1 MKRACKAWH
10 GGSREAAM
18 ALADKR
24 TEEAIASGC
33 ERCPTCGGRGFV
45 VTPELCGQCGGRGFL
60 IPAEGMPMPA
70 DRRQT

>member
-1 MKRACKAWH
+1 MTDYERGYAD
-10 GGSREAAM
+10 GREAAM

-45 VTPELCGQCGGRGFL
+45 VRPELCGQCGGRGFL
-60 IPAEGMPMPA
+60 IPDGGMPMPGA
-70 DRRQT
+70 RSRS